1 MVGPTF
7 IHCDFR
13 TPEYSVFEKSKR
25 EKWELTRG
33 IGNSFGYNQFEG
45 EKDYIAID
53 KLIRLFVDL
62 VSKNGNMLLNIGP
75 KPDGTIPEIQQ
86 ARLKGLGDW
95 LKMNGKGIFGTRP
108 WIRAQDISQEK
119 IPVRFTAKGKTIY
132 VFLLQQPSTPT
143 INLNNFQ
150 IPAQSTIQILGIEQD
165 LAWNSKRKSFDP
177 SIPIRFVTQS
187 RLWTS
192 DLFSLNLKKT

>member
-1 MVGPTF
+1 
-7 IHCDFR
+7 
-13 TPEYSVFEKSKR
+13 
-25 EKWELTRG
+25 
-33 IGNSFGYNQFEG
+33 
-45 EKDYIAID
+45 
-53 KLIRLFVDL
+53 
-62 VSKNGNMLLNIGP
+62 MLLNIGP

-95 LKMNGKGIFGTRP
+95 LKMNGEGIFGTRP

-119 IPVRFTAKGKTIY
+119 IPVPFTAKGKTIY

-165 LAWNSKRKSFDP
+165 LAWNSNGN
-177 SIPIRFVTQS
+177 
-187 RLWTS
+187 RLILQFPS
-192 DLFSLNLKKT
+192 DLSPSPVYGLRISSPST